1 MNQIQW
7 YPGHMTKARR
17 QMQEDL
23 KLIDLIIELVDARI
37 PEASRNPD
45 IRQLGQGKAR
55 LIVLNKADMAD
66 DDANKAWLA
75 YYRADG
81 SSAMLADARNRA
93 DLNKVQGLIQEACKE
108 RIERNLRRGF
118 KNRPIRAMVAGIPNV
133 GKSTFINTLAGRA
146 SAKTGNQPGVTKGKQ
161 WIHLKKGLDLLDTP
175 GILWPKFEDPEVGE
189 LLALTGSIR
198 QNILNREE
206 LSLRLITRMQEQY
219 PGALAAQYAVE
230 ESGNP
235 PEILTGIARSRNCVV
250 RGNELSTEKAAD
262 ILLEEFRNG
271 KIGRFTLEL
280 PQERG

>member
-118 KNRPIRAMVAGIPNV
+118 KNRPIRTMVAGIPNV

-206 LSLRLITRMQEQY
+206 LSLRLITRMQAQY